1 MSASTTGEPSSLQP
15 PEIRSLLS
23 PVGEVT
29 EVAYFDGGTF
39 ARVARVTLA
48 DGREVA
54 VKSGPRAAGT
64 ERLLAHET
72 EVIKAEAEVLG
83 LAQSHP
89 GLRLPRLVL
98 CDLTRS
104 VVDVDVLVTEVVA
117 GRPWNEC
124 ADAMSAESSQRSE
137 HQRGTILAPYA
148 ALTGDRFG
156 FVSDRAPA
164 YSAPDWFTTF
174 RAMVQGLADDAA
186 RFGVDARTGEFLAL
200 VERHRPALEQVGEPR
215 LVHGDL
221 WAGNLLVEPG
231 SGEATGVIDPERA
244 LWGDPRFD
252 IAAALQGTTSGIPD
266 ALHAGY
272 GADGGA
278 LDLSAGGR
286 FRLDLYL
293 LWFATCML
301 VESPSRGLS
310 AAATREREEWLAPQL
325 SHLHGALG

>member
-1 MSASTTGEPSSLQP
+1 MSAPTIGEPSSLEP
-15 PEIRSLLS
+15 SEIRSLLS
-23 PVGEVT
+23 PVGDVT

-39 ARVARVTLA
+39 ARVARVTTA
-48 DGREVA
+48 DGRDLA
-54 VKSGPRAAGT
+54 VKSGPRRATAS
-64 ERLLAHET
+64 RLLAHEID
-72 EVIKAEAEVLG
+72 VIRAEAEVVRI
-83 LAQSHP
+83 AQSHP

-104 VVDVDVLVTEVVA
+104 LVDVDVLVTEVLA
-117 GRPWNEC
+117 GQPWNEC
-124 ADAMSAESSQRSE
+124 ADAMSADSSQHSE
-137 HQRGTILAPYA
+137 HQRGTILASYA
-148 ALTGDRFG
+148 QLTGDRFG

-174 RAMVQGLADDAA
+174 RAMVQGLAEDAA
-186 RFGVDARTGEFLAL
+186 RFGVDARTGDFLAL
-200 VERHRPALEQVGEPR
+200 VERHRPALEQVAAPR

-221 WAGNLLVEPG
+221 WAGNLLVESG
-231 SGEATGVIDPERA
+231 SGEVTGVIDPERA
-244 LWGDPRFD
+244 LWGDPLFD

-272 GADGGA
+272 RAGGGA
-278 LDLSAGGR
+278 LDLTASGR

-310 AAATREREEWLAPQL
+310 AAAAREREEWLSPQL
-325 SHLHGALG
+325 SHLHDALG